1 MESERRPTFPQQDSG
16 APTTP
21 AHSPDPP
28 EPSASRPEPPAD
40 PAHSSSA
47 RGEERPSLAES
58 ARERSQGDTPG
69 DAQAD
74 EGGPAVPDLSSG
86 LSESNPAQGA

>member
-1 MESERRPTFPQQDSG
+1 MEPQDRDPTFPEQDSG
-16 APTTP
+16 VPTTP

-28 EPSASRPEPPAD
+28 QPSASRPEPPDD
-40 PAHSSSA
+40 PTRST
-47 RGEERPSLAES
+47 GGGERPSPAES

-86 LSESNPAQGA
+86 LSESNPAQGL